1 LSRYPSAEIEVAR
14 DFSPTP
20 PPVRAGLPAALL
32 ARRPDVLAA
41 ERQVLAAVRGQE
53 AARLAFL
60 PGFTLDLA
68 GGHLESEFLS
78 LLRLN
83 PWLFHASVGMSV
95 PIYTGGELTARLN
108 IATAQEQE
116 TMAAY
121 GATVLEAFREAE
133 NGIANEALLAQR
145 LTFDQDAL
153 AQRTEAVRISRIQ
166 YTAGS
171 TDLLSLLQLEAAQLS
186 AQSAVIQLRDLQ
198 LTNRINLHLALGG
211 GFDASPAGAGDGSR
225 SHQAAPAADR

>member
-1 LSRYPSAEIEVAR
+1 VAISDWR
-14 DFSPTP
+14 
-20 PPVRAGLPAALL
+20 
-32 ARRPDVLAA
+32 
-41 ERQVLAAVRGQE
+41 
-53 AARLAFL
+53 
-60 PGFTLDLA
+60 
-68 GGHLESEFLS
+68 
-78 LLRLN
+78 
-83 PWLFHASVGMSV
+83 
-95 PIYTGGELTARLN
+95 
-108 IATAQEQE
+108 
-116 TMAAY
+116 
-121 GATVLEAFREAE
+121 REAE

-198 LTNRINLHLALGG
+198 LTNRINLYLALGG